1 MPITAKSPK
10 LYVTLLQPVLV
21 HQVALYLAAKQA
33 HWIVRGPQFASLHA
47 LFGEV
52 ADGAQE
58 SADTIAERIAQLD
71 GVPSRD
77 LPTFAVTERAGLALV
92 GQVSTAASR
101 VAKLQLDAIT
111 DLLAEGDQVSA
122 NLLLTLQEGLDKLV
136 WKLDSHLL

>member
-21 HQVALYLAAKQA
+21 HQVALYLAAKHA

-52 ADGAQE
+52 ADSAQGA
-58 SADTIAERIAQLD
+58 ADTIAERIAQLD

-77 LPTFAVTERAGLALV
+77 LPVFAVTERSGLALV
-92 GQVSTAASR
+92 GQVSAAASR

-122 NLLLTLQEGLDKLV
+122 NLLLTLQEGLDTLI